1 MGHNQREWEAR
12 RRSYGNPHGA
22 GRKAGP
28 LGPLVGTSVRMSQD
42 VLTFLRKTY
51 GSRLG
56 LFIDDIVRQSPEF
69 QQWMQE
75 DGGGGPAEDV
85 QGCQICPKA
94 SVATSRQNTLP
105 FEAAEACSVGGG
117 GGPAVAVSEPT
128 VVSRKLGPS
137 MAPFLLDT
145 STLTCDEKYLV
156 GRVSYG
162 QKSAPP
168 AGSGRPDC
176 EWNGKA
182 YAPKAPR
189 GRPRGRSVGV

>member
-42 VLTFLRKTY
+42 VLTFLRAKH

-56 LFIDDIVRQSPEF
+56 LFIDDVVRQMPEF

-75 DGGGGPAEDV
+75 DGGGDGV
-85 QGCQICPKA
+85 QGCQICSKA
-94 SVATSRQNTLP
+94 SAVTSRQNTLP
-105 FEAAEACSVGGG
+105 FDAAEACSV
-117 GGPAVAVSEPT
+117 PQPM
-128 VVSRKLGPS
+128 VVSRRLGPS

-156 GRVSYG
+156 GRVVYG

-168 AGSGRPDC
+168 AGSGRPEC